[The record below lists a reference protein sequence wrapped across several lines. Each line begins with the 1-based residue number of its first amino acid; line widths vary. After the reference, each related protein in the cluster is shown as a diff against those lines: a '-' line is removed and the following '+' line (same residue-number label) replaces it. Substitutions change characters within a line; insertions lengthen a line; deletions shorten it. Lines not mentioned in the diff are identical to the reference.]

1 MFEDSKPIPSEV
13 WIIMMVSHVHGLQHL
28 LMYSR
33 VGEPSSSIIPLRL
46 VKGGNFICMCKV
58 KGYRMTWAHV
68 QDRNLHSFVEVKS
81 PLRHV
86 QILVSTTQD
95 IPCSIYTSTREGH
108 GEPLLNPPTLSSL
121 AAAAILVAGG
131 SRHTVAGFRKG
142 LAKCAYVTRKC
153 ELILY
158 KFSIN
163 ELEACDIPSHSWYR
177 TIRNS

>member
-13 WIIMMVSHVHGLQHL
+13 WIIMLVSHVHGLQHL

-33 VGEPSSSIIPLRL
+33 VGEPLSSIIPLRL

-58 KGYRMTWAHV
+58 KGYRMNWAHV
-68 QDRNLHSFVEVKS
+68 QDRNLHSFVVVRS

-95 IPCSIYTSTREGH
+95 IPRSIYTSTREGY
-108 GEPLLNPPTLSSL
+108 GELPLNPPTLLSL
-121 AAAAILVAGG
+121 AAATILVAGG
-131 SRHTVAGFRKG
+131 SSHTVAGFRKG

-158 KFSIN
+158 KSSIN
-163 ELEACDIPSHSWYR
+163 KLDACGIPSHSWYK

>member
-1 MFEDSKPIPSEV
+1 
-13 WIIMMVSHVHGLQHL
+13 MMVSHVHGLQHL

-33 VGEPSSSIIPLRL
+33 VGEPLSSIIPLRL

-68 QDRNLHSFVEVKS
+68 QDRNLHSFVEVRS

-86 QILVSTTQD
+86 QILISTTQD
-95 IPCSIYTSTREGH
+95 IPCSIYTSTCEGY
-108 GEPLLNPPTLSSL
+108 GEPLLNPPTLLSL
-121 AAAAILVAGG
+121 AAEAILVAGG
-131 SRHTVAGFRKG
+131 SRQTVAGFRKG

-163 ELEACDIPSHSWYR
+163 ELEACDIPSHSWYK

>member
-33 VGEPSSSIIPLRL
+33 VGEPLSSIIPLRL

-81 PLRHV
+81 PLNMFKFWYQLLKIFLVLYTHLHV
-86 QILVSTTQD
+86 KVMVS
-95 IPCSIYTSTREGH
+95 P
-108 GEPLLNPPTLSSL
+108 
-121 AAAAILVAGG
+121 
-131 SRHTVAGFRKG
+131 F
-142 LAKCAYVTRKC
+142 
-153 ELILY
+153 
-158 KFSIN
+158 
-163 ELEACDIPSHSWYR
+163 
-177 TIRNS
+177 

>member
-1 MFEDSKPIPSEV
+1 
-13 WIIMMVSHVHGLQHL
+13 
-28 LMYSR
+28 
-33 VGEPSSSIIPLRL
+33 
-46 VKGGNFICMCKV
+46 
-58 KGYRMTWAHV
+58 MTWAHV
-68 QDRNLHSFVEVKS
+68 QDSNLHSFVEVRS

-86 QILVSTTQD
+86 QILISTTQD
-95 IPCSIYTSTREGH
+95 IPRSIYTSTREGY
-108 GEPLLNPPTLSSL
+108 GEPLLNPPSLLSL

-131 SRHTVAGFRKG
+131 SKQTVAWFRKG
-142 LAKCAYVTRKC
+142 LARCAYVTRKC